1 MRRKRIV
8 GGTAAVAGALS
19 LLAVGMPATA
29 HAAAPAAGPRWG
41 DCPAGTEAPRGTYCS
56 TLKVP
61 LDYKKPD
68 GRQIKLTLSIA
79 GAGNAPRTLV
89 VNPGGP
95 GESGIGVAKMV
106 WSALPEKVTRKY
118 NVVSF
123 DPRGVGAST
132 PVSCGDTGKLT
143 KHPALP
149 YTPKNASQEK
159 KRLTVAR
166 KVAEQCDQH
175 SRDLLPHMTTENAAR
190 DMDRIRAAL
199 GKSKLDY
206 LGYSYGTRLGATYAT
221 LFPKRTGRMVLDSV
235 MDPTASS
242 YTSQFQQNTALQHRA
257 EQFFSWTAKHD
268 RTYRLGASRKKVAA
282 AWEATR
288 KKLTARPAGGRAG
301 SAELDDLLASAMY
314 TDLMWSELAR
324 AVSDYRRGDT
334 GALLSATDQ
343 LAGSGASPAMLA
355 YSCVDDPWPRELED
369 LARGHARLGP
379 QGAAV
384 RLAQHL
390 VQRPVRVLEG
400 QAHHPG
406 EDRLRG
412 RAAAAA
418 APGQGRRGDA
428 AGRGAPDAH
437 GPEGLA
443 PGRRGRRQPRP
454 VPVRRQLLRRQARRP
469 LSAHRPAADARHH
482 VPGGAC
488 PDALT
493 SRSTRPRPEAAR
505 GGRLR
510 SGATALSSCRSPAAK
525 ARRAA
530 ASARAARP
538 PAPDRRTSG
547 RSARSRRAA
556 GTGPRTG
563 RRVLPPPTA

>member
-1 MRRKRIV
+1 MRPKRIV

-41 DCPAGTEAPRGTYCS
+41 TCPAGTDAPRGTYCS

-61 LDYKKPD
+61 LDHKKPD
-68 GRQIKLTLSIA
+68 GRQIKLTLSTA

-95 GESGIGVAKMV
+95 GESGIGVAKLV
-106 WSALPEKVTRKY
+106 WSSLPQKVAEKY

-149 YTPKNASQEK
+149 YTPANAGQEK

-166 KVAEQCDQH
+166 KVAEQCQKH
-175 SRDLLPHMTTENAAR
+175 SRALLPHMTTENAAR

-257 EQFFSWTAKHD
+257 EQFFAWTAEHD
-268 RTYRLGASRKKVAA
+268 RTYHLGTSRAKVAA

-288 KKLTARPAGGRAG
+288 KKLAARPAGGRAG

-314 TDLMWSELAR
+314 TDLMWGDLAR
-324 AVSDYRRGDT
+324 SVSDYRRGDA
-334 GALLSATDQ
+334 GGLLSATDQ
-343 LAGSGASPAMLA
+343 LAEGGVDPAMLA
-355 YSCVDDPWPRELED
+355 YSCVDDPWPRD
-369 LARGHARLGP
+369 WKSW
-379 QGAAV
+379 
-384 RLAQHL
+384 
-390 VQRPVRVLEG
+390 
-400 QAHHPG
+400 
-406 EDRLRG
+406 
-412 RAAAAA
+412 RA
-418 APGQGRRGDA
+418 D
-428 AGRGAPDAH
+428 
-437 GPEGLA
+437 
-443 PGRRGRRQPRP
+443 
-454 VPVRRQLLRRQARRP
+454 
-469 LSAHRPAADARHH
+469 
-482 VPGGAC
+482 
-488 PDALT
+488 
-493 SRSTRPRPEAAR
+493 TR
-505 GGRLR
+505 
-510 SGATALSSCRSPAAK
+510 
-525 ARRAA
+525 
-530 ASARAARP
+530 ASARKAPLFGWLNTWYSAPCAFWKARP
-538 PAPDRRTSG
+538 TTPVKIGSVKVPPPLLLQAKDDAATPLAGARRMHTALKGSRLVVAGGGNHGQFLFDANSCVDKHGSRYLLTGKLPARDATCPATPAPK
-547 RSARSRRAA
+547 
-556 GTGPRTG
+556 P
-563 RRVLPPPTA
+563 